1 MGCCKMQE
9 LLMIANF
16 IDLDS
21 KNFSTVMFYIVFS
34 LSPLLPFEVIRM
46 ICLYAAQEQTQV
58 RWWEENLGILIYR
71 PRSAPLRGEAFL
83 YRKNALSP

>member
-34 LSPLLPFEVIRM
+34 LPTPAV
-46 ICLYAAQEQTQV
+46 
-58 RWWEENLGILIYR
+58 
-71 PRSAPLRGEAFL
+71 
-83 YRKNALSP
+83 